1 MKKNRHSY
9 SAEFKT
15 QRVLEVFSEQ
25 KTPLQIASEQGLHV
39 KTLNAWVREAREKMS
54 AIFKGEVQQPEVAAQ
69 KEIDGLHKKIG
80 QLTVEIDF
88 LKKVSGKW
96 Q

>member
-15 QRVLEVFSEQ
+15 QRVLEVLAEE
-25 KTPLQIASEQGLHV
+25 KTPLQIASENGIHV
-39 KTLNAWVREAREKMS
+39 KTLLGWACEAREKMS
-54 AIFKGEVQQPEVAAQ
+54 AIFKGELQQPEVAAQ
-69 KEIDGLHKKIG
+69 KEIERLHQKIG

>member
-1 MKKNRHSY
+1 
-9 SAEFKT
+9 
-15 QRVLEVFSEQ
+15 VLSEQ
-25 KTPLQIASEQGLHV
+25 KTPLQIASEHGLHV
-39 KTLNAWVREAREKMS
+39 KTLNGWVHEAREKMS
-54 AIFKGEVQQPEVAAQ
+54 GIFKGEIQQPEVAAQ
-69 KEIDGLHKKIG
+69 KEIERLHQKIG